1 MKMEDDQGGKREV
14 ERRKHME
21 VSSAEGWRG
30 CGACL
35 RRERRLIGGGP
46 IMGLFS
52 CLGLIIGFRGNIV
65 IYLLAMAWLEVG
77 NSTSSDS

>member
-1 MKMEDDQGGKREV
+1 
-14 ERRKHME
+14 ME
-21 VSSAEGWRG
+21 VSSAEEGWRG

-52 CLGLIIGFRGNIV
+52 CLGLIIGFGGNID
-65 IYLLAMAWLEVG
+65 LRRSGLTCWLWHG
-77 NSTSSDS
+77 